1 MKRLLLLDT
10 KDYTAEMPV
19 YEKHSVRAI
28 IIRNGQVAMQQSSAG
43 VFKILGGVVE
53 DGESHAETIA
63 REVEE
68 EGGLIVKQETIRE
81 IGNIEE
87 RRRDVFDTAKTY
99 ICYTYFYSCEAED
112 YEVSLKLTAS
122 EVARGYHLVWATPE
136 HIVETNTALL
146 KDAWKMRD
154 TEFIKMLAEG
164 KLDDQQSV

>member
-81 IGNIEE
+81 IGYIEE

-136 HIVETNTALL
+136 HIVETNTAL
-146 KDAWKMRD
+146 
-154 TEFIKMLAEG
+154 
-164 KLDDQQSV
+164 

>member
-28 IIRNGQVAMQQSSAG
+28 IMRNGQVAMQQSSSG
-43 VFKILGGVVE
+43 FFKILGGVVE
-53 DGESHAETIA
+53 DGETHVQTIT

-68 EGGLIVKQETIRE
+68 EGGLIVKPESIRE
-81 IGNIEE
+81 IGYIEE
-87 RRRDVFDTAKTY
+87 RRRDVFDSEKTY

-122 EVARGYHLVWATPE
+122 EIARGYHLVWATPE
-136 HIVETNTALL
+136 HIVETNTALI

-164 KLDDQQSV
+164 QLDD

>member
-81 IGNIEE
+81 IGYIEE

>member
-19 YEKHSVRAI
+19 FEKHSVRAI
-28 IIRNGQVAMQQSSAG
+28 IKRDGRIAMQQSSSG
-43 VFKILGGVVE
+43 FFKILGGVVE
-53 DGESHAETIA
+53 DGENHQETIT

-68 EGGLIVKQETIRE
+68 EGGLIVKPDSIRE
-81 IGNIEE
+81 IGYIEE
-87 RRRDVFDTAKTY
+87 RRRDVFDSQKTY

-122 EVARGYHLVWATPE
+122 EIARGYHLVWATPE
-136 HIVETNTALL
+136 HIVETNTSLL

-154 TEFIKMLAEG
+154 TEFIKMIAEG
-164 KLDDQQSV
+164 KLDD